1 MLCHCCFG
9 EWQVLVAREAEVAY
23 IAIYV
28 NRTSRLLGDGI
39 ELVRNASAVLS
50 GNSSQI
56 VAASSKSPC
65 EASPV
70 LMSKSHYL
78 AIPYDVLQALMPHEL
93 SESAISVF
101 YGSGVGI
108 EN

>member
-1 MLCHCCFG
+1 
-9 EWQVLVAREAEVAY
+9 V
-23 IAIYV
+23 
-28 NRTSRLLGDGI
+28 LGDGI
-39 ELVRNASAVLS
+39 ELVRNVSAVLS

-78 AIPYDVLQALMPHEL
+78 AIPYDVLQALMNHEM
-93 SESAISVF
+93 SESAITEF
-101 YGSGVGI
+101 YRSEVGF